1 MRATFV
7 RLGLLAGADY
17 LARQSSCSSL
27 QHCRGK
33 FGPIVPFG
41 YNAHQQR
48 LRSNLSGLEQSL
60 GVKPVMYGQSAAAA
74 AAAAAAHGVRFTE
87 APNNITPAQARG
99 LALAVADRP
108 QDRSPSNARPTPHPR
123 TPDYGTG
130 MLQQQLQEVRGALE
144 AERTI
149 TSRLTARLAARL
161 TAWRPRRPAAS
172 SCAPAS
178 AKPPGWHARRCQPSC
193 KNKNKNKNKAATRGN
208 TWPSARPPLRSP
220 PATTAPCGKCS
231 PLAYN
236 EHPCLEM
243 KRLPLP
249 IRIFGV
255 LQKPTILPNVVPP
268 PPPPLQC
275 QWPISRGMQCPAGL
289 FPPAD

>member
-1 MRATFV
+1 
-7 RLGLLAGADY
+7 
-17 LARQSSCSSL
+17 
-27 QHCRGK
+27 
-33 FGPIVPFG
+33 VPFG

-149 TSRLTARLAARL
+149 TSRLTARLAEATADAAAR
-161 TAWRPRRPAAS
+161 T
-172 SCAPAS
+172 
-178 AKPPGWHARRCQPSC
+178 
-193 KNKNKNKNKAATRGN
+193 
-208 TWPSARPPLRSP
+208 
-220 PATTAPCGKCS
+220 
-231 PLAYN
+231 
-236 EHPCLEM
+236 
-243 KRLPLP
+243 
-249 IRIFGV
+249 
-255 LQKPTILPNVVPP
+255 
-268 PPPPLQC
+268 LQC
-275 QWPISRGMQCPAGL
+275 ERGPRGIGGSVRGRGDACGGVAAGGR
-289 FPPAD
+289 A